1 MDKVRRGGS
10 DKQEASVL
18 RPDEQELG
26 CVEMECSES
35 ELVEERGSEQGGSQ
49 EGVGDKERS
58 EGRGEGRGEMEQD
71 LVDRSYTEGRSD
83 SEIEIPDSEYDEG
96 MSTLEELVEKDGSL
110 TDDEEDVS
118 LTDDEEDASL
128 TDDEEDDS
136 LTDDEEKK
144 RISKVR
150 RESRNKQWENAAKKE
165 QIKEAIREEKLASK
179 AGGAGDIKKPPSKGK
194 VSSWKMELEGILPRC
209 FEQQLI
215 MLGMVSKH
223 FPESSPIAIVNP
235 GLIGREG
242 KSEFYRKLQTV
253 RKFLEPIPVKAELLL
268 SWACDLALTDYEQF
282 KAHGLSFS
290 DERDIPVTVL
300 IREKSENIKAEVW
313 GNFRREDI
321 RRLTLDHMI

>member
-1 MDKVRRGGS
+1 MRKM
-10 DKQEASVL
+10 
-18 RPDEQELG
+18 P
-26 CVEMECSES
+26 
-35 ELVEERGSEQGGSQ
+35 
-49 EGVGDKERS
+49 
-58 EGRGEGRGEMEQD
+58 
-71 LVDRSYTEGRSD
+71 
-83 SEIEIPDSEYDEG
+83 
-96 MSTLEELVEKDGSL
+96 
-110 TDDEEDVS
+110 
-118 LTDDEEDASL
+118 
-128 TDDEEDDS
+128 DEEDDS

-321 RRLTLDHMI
+321 RRLTLDHMIRVYQVAYYPGNSDFVTVVTVQAVDIELKSWSLIPFSVSRPIQSKIRLDV